1 VYSVAA
7 ALYGGL
13 VAAYLNELDPKDAER
28 IEIPL
33 SEVLPEPAGGIDTG
47 LQPPS
52 PPLNIGHYKKFA
64 WSSEIKCIAII
75 PQFEVA
81 TADARRVLPTE
92 YSRKDLVYNM
102 QRIVVLST
110 ALGESPPDPDTIY
123 FAMQDRVHQPYRK
136 ELIPGL
142 PEILQ
147 SVTPKS
153 HPGLLGIC
161 LSGAGPTILA
171 LATHDFDNIA
181 ARIIDQFSSKN
192 IKCDWKLLEPAT
204 DGLTVSYSDSH
215 ATSTAATQADAP
227 MTYAAAGVSID
238 AGNALVSRIKASVK
252 ATSRSGTDAVIGG
265 FGGSFDLNAAG
276 YTDTP
281 IIIQAIDGVGTKL
294 KIAFAVGKYDTVGID
309 LVAMNV
315 NDLVVQGAEPLTFL
329 DYYAC
334 GALDVEQAASFIEGV
349 AAGCKEAGCALI
361 GGETAEMSG
370 MYSEGEFDAAGCAT
384 GALRRGEVV
393 LPDTAAMVEG
403 DVLLGLGSNGV
414 HSNGFSLVRKILE
427 RKGLGFA
434 DTAPWDSSTT
444 VGEALLAP
452 TKIYVRSCLAASR
465 KGLVKGMAHITGGG
479 ISENVPRMLP
489 SHLSA
494 SFDARKWDVPPVL
507 SWLKKAGSV
516 EHKEFARVWNT
527 GLGMILVVSRE
538 KVDEVRGVLEG
549 EGEKVYEVGVVEKRS
564 EGGEGCEI
572 SGMEVWE

>member
-1 VYSVAA
+1 M
-7 ALYGGL
+7 
-13 VAAYLNELDPKDAER
+13 AAYLNELDPKDAER

-33 SEVLPEPAGGIDTG
+33 SEVLPEPAGGVDTG
-47 LQPPS
+47 LQPPE

-64 WSSEIKCIAII
+64 WSNQIKCIAII

-110 ALGESPPDPDTIY
+110 ALGETPPDPDTIY
-123 FAMQDRVHQPYRK
+123 FAMQDKVHQPYRK

-181 ARIIDQFSSKN
+181 KRIIDQFSQKN
-192 IKCDWKLLEPAT
+192 IKCDWKLLEPAE
-204 DGLTVSYSDSH
+204 DGLTVSYTDE
-215 ATSTAATQADAP
+215 TSTAPAAKDAP

-238 AGNALVSRIKASVK
+238 AGNQLVERIKSSVK
-252 ATSRSGTDAVIGG
+252 ATKRSGTDAVIGG
-265 FGGSFDLNAAG
+265 FGGSFDLSAAG
-276 YTDTP
+276 YNDTP
-281 IIIQAIDGVGTKL
+281 VIIQAIDGVGTKL
-294 KIAFAVGKYDTVGID
+294 KIAFAVEKYDTVGID

-334 GALDVEQAASFIEGV
+334 GALDVDQAASFIEGV
-349 AAGCKEAGCALI
+349 ANGCKEAGCALI

-370 MYSEGEFDAAGCAT
+370 MYSAGEFDAAGCAT
-384 GALRRGEVV
+384 GALRRGEKV
-393 LPDTAAMVEG
+393 LPDKESMQEG
-403 DVLLGLGSNGV
+403 DVLLGLASNGV

-427 RKGLGFA
+427 RTGLGWKDA
-434 DTAPWDSSTT
+434 APWDEKTT
-444 VGEALLAP
+444 IGEALLAP
-452 TKIYVRSCLAASR
+452 TRIYVRSCLAASR
-465 KGLVKGMAHITGGG
+465 KDLVKGMAHITGGG
-479 ISENVPRMLP
+479 ITENVPRMLP
-489 SHLSA
+489 DHLSA
-494 SFDARKWDVPPVL
+494 TFDAKSWSVPPVL
-507 SWLKKAGSV
+507 AWLKKAGSV
-516 EHKEFARVWNT
+516 ESSEFARVWNT
-527 GLGMILVVSRE
+527 GLGMILVVSKEKADEAKKVLESEGE
-538 KVDEVRGVLEG
+538 KVFEVGVLEKRLEG
-549 EGEKVYEVGVVEKRS
+549 EGCQIKN
-564 EGGEGCEI
+564 
-572 SGMEVWE
+572 MDVWA

>member
-1 VYSVAA
+1 
-7 ALYGGL
+7 
-13 VAAYLNELDPKDAER
+13 LNELEPKDADR

-33 SEVLPEPAGGIDTG
+33 SEVLPEPAGGVDTG
-47 LQPPS
+47 LKPPD
-52 PPLNIGHYKKFA
+52 PPLNIGHYKKFK
-64 WSSEIKCIAII
+64 WSNQIKCIAII

-81 TADARRVLPTE
+81 TADARRVLPET

-110 ALGESPPDPDTIY
+110 ALGETPPDPDVIY

-171 LATHDFDNIA
+171 LATHDFDTIA
-181 ARIIDQFSSKN
+181 DQIISQFSTKN
-192 IKCDWKLLEPAT
+192 INCKWKLLSPAE
-204 DGLTVSYSDSH
+204 DGLTVSHDDNTPDQP
-215 ATSTAATQADAP
+215 APVVTEDTP
-227 MTYAAAGVSID
+227 MTYASAGVSID
-238 AGNALVSRIKASVK
+238 AGNALVSRIKSSVH
-252 ATSRSGTDAVIGG
+252 ATKRSGTDAIIGG
-265 FGGSFDLNAAG
+265 FGGSFDLAAAG
-276 YTDTP
+276 YDATP
-281 IIIQAIDGVGTKL
+281 ILIQAIDGVGTKL

-334 GALDVEQAASFIEGV
+334 GALDVEQAAAFVEGV
-349 AAGCKEAGCALI
+349 AVGCREAGCALI

-384 GALRRGEVV
+384 GALRRGEKV
-393 LPDTAAMVEG
+393 LPDVEGMQEG
-403 DVLLGLGSNGV
+403 DVLLGLASNGV
-414 HSNGFSLVRKILE
+414 HSNGFSLVRKIIE
-427 RKGLGFA
+427 RAGLNWK
-434 DTAPWDSSTT
+434 DKAPWDESAT
-444 VGEALLAP
+444 VGEALLVP
-452 TKIYVRSCLAASR
+452 TRIYVKSCLAASR
-465 KGLVKGMAHITGGG
+465 QGLLKGMAHITGGG
-479 ISENVPRMLP
+479 VTENVPRMLP

-494 SFDARKWDVPPVL
+494 TFDAKTWTVPPVL

-516 EHKEFARVWNT
+516 EKDEFARVWNT
-527 GLGMILVVSRE
+527 GLGMIIVVAKDKVEEARRVLESEKE
-538 KVDEVRGVLEG
+538 KVFEVGVLE
-549 EGEKVYEVGVVEKRS
+549 KRT
-564 EGGEGCEI
+564 GGEGCEI
-572 SGMEVWE
+572 KNTEVWD